1 MPITGPSSY
10 LETTDE
16 FLEHWDEANTELGA
30 GNEVA
35 FADGTNRATLVTKR
49 ALLVTKR
56 TAVTQKKNDE
66 EFGRGD
72 VETKKTALLAR
83 FGQFTDR
90 LRGNYP
96 DSKWV
101 RALPEIPNQT
111 DGQATVVEALEDVD
125 NIWAEFNA
133 DPANPTPITVAG
145 AYTRMQ
151 FRADVDALIAAYK
164 SLQSAGK
171 GLEIA
176 RERRNDVQDE
186 IYPNLKNYRQVFPS
200 YFVKGHALI
209 DSLPRL
215 SPEPGATPAAVTI
228 NAAWDGTE
236 QKARVTFNASS
247 EPNVDHYSVRYT
259 IGLTYS
265 SDDEIVIDSIP
276 AGPGPFTFFTDA
288 SLAVPGDA
296 ITIKVF
302 TVNDTQNERGS
313 NAVTVI
319 RPAAPPP

>member
-16 FLEHWDEANTELGA
+16 FLEHWDEANMELGA

-145 AYTRMQ
+145 AYTRTQ

-186 IYPNLKNYRQVFPS
+186 IYPILKNYRQVFPS

-215 SPEPGATPAAVTI
+215 SPEPGATPAGVTI
-228 NAAWDGTE
+228 QVVFDATE
-236 QKARVTFNASS
+236 NKAKVTFNASS
-247 EPNVDHYSVRYT
+247 APNVDHYSVRIC
-259 IGLTYS
+259 IGATYN
-265 SDDEIVIDSIP
+265 SDVENVIASIA
-276 AGPGPFTFFTDA
+276 AGPGPFVFFTDEG
-288 SLAVPGDA
+288 LAVAGD
-296 ITIKVF
+296 TISVKVY
-302 TVNDTQNERGS
+302 TVNETQNEKGS
-313 NAVTVI
+313 NAVAVT
-319 RPAAPPP
+319 RPATPPP